1 MKIAII
7 ADPIDNQRG
16 GIHVYTREVVKAL
29 LAYDKE
35 NEYLL
40 IREKYDPD
48 LEGAEQ
54 IVLPNFRFGLG
65 YSAFRLFFIV
75 PFILIRKK
83 VDMVIEPA
91 HFGPFN
97 LPRRILRT
105 TVIHDLTPILF
116 PQYHRYHSQLLQ
128 HLFLGNILRKA
139 DLVLSNSQHT
149 TRDLYQHYPVTKG
162 KVSTILLGID
172 HIQLSATTDRAYLDQ
187 IGVSHP
193 FWLYVGTIEPRKN
206 LVRLL
211 QAYETFR
218 RAEENTTQ
226 LLIVGQKGWKSEP
239 FFDALAD
246 HPFKKDIIL
255 PGFVPDQALA
265 ELYSH
270 AIGLIYPSEYEGFGF
285 PVLEAFSCGCPVVC
299 SDNSSLPEVGG
310 DIAYYCKA
318 EEEHS
323 ISKQMQLLYRL
334 DENQRER
341 KKEEAINWA
350 KQFSW
355 RKYAEQFSHILQSEK
370 INLRT

>member
-7 ADPIDNQRG
+7 ADPIDNQKG

-29 LAYDKE
+29 LAYDKH

-40 IREKYDPD
+40 IREKYDPE

-54 IVLPNFRFGLG
+54 IILPNFRFGLG

-75 PFILIRKK
+75 PFVLIRRK

-128 HLFLGNILRKA
+128 HLFLGRILRKA
-139 DLVLSNSQHT
+139 NLVLSNSQHT
-149 TRDLYQHYPVTKG
+149 TRDLHQHYPITKG
-162 KVSTILLGID
+162 KISTILLGID
-172 HIQLSATTDRAYLDQ
+172 HIKLSVTTQKEYLDQ
-187 IGVSHP
+187 IGINHP

-211 QAYETFR
+211 QAYKAFR
-218 RAEENTTQ
+218 DNEDGLSQ

-239 FFDALAD
+239 FFEELAA
-246 HPFKKDIIL
+246 HPYKEDIVL

-285 PVLEAFSCGCPVVC
+285 PVLEAFSCGCLVVC
-299 SDNSSLPEVGG
+299 ADNSSLPEVGG
-310 DIAYYCKA
+310 DIAYYCQA
-318 EEEHS
+318 ENEYS
-323 ISKQMQLLYRL
+323 IYEQMQALYQL
-334 DENQRER
+334 DDEQRIQ
-341 KKEEAINWA
+341 KKKQAIKWA
-350 KQFSW
+350 QQFSW
-355 RKYAEQFSHILQSEK
+355 RKYAEQFADTIQSK
-370 INLRT
+370 NLNQRT